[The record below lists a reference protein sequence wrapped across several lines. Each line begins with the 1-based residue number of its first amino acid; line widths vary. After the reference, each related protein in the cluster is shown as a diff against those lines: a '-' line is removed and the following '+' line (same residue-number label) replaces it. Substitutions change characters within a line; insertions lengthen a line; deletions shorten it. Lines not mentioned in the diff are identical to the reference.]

1 MMIFDLPTMIADIS
15 KYQELREGDLLFTG
29 TPDGVGPV
37 KPGDEVVCYI
47 RSGADLT

>member
-1 MMIFDLPTMIADIS
+1 MMIFDLTTMIADIS

-29 TPDGVGPV
+29 TPDGVGQV
-37 KPGDEVVCYI
+37 KPGDEIVCYI